1 MRENLKG
8 HFLGEIIHYE
18 LKWHDWKK
26 NSDSD
31 KDRIKRLVQDA
42 YELGLLVYADTH
54 QWEPC
59 EQEHEMGMVMDSS
72 ERNPGCDKDYFQ
84 ENVEQGQEI

>member
-42 YELGLLVYADTH
+42 YELGLDPAEYFYKFCPVEGID
-54 QWEPC
+54 
-59 EQEHEMGMVMDSS
+59 
-72 ERNPGCDKDYFQ
+72 EREYGIKKTWQQVLDKKAK
-84 ENVEQGQEI
+84 ETT

>member
-18 LKWHDWKK
+18 LKWHDWNK

-42 YELGLLVYADTH
+42 YELGLDPAEYFYKFCPVEGINEKEYGIKKTWQQVL
-54 QWEPC
+54 
-59 EQEHEMGMVMDSS
+59 
-72 ERNPGCDKDYFQ
+72 DKKAK
-84 ENVEQGQEI
+84 ETT

>member
-42 YELGLLVYADTH
+42 YELGLDPAEYFYKFCPVEGINEKEYGIKKTWQQVL
-54 QWEPC
+54 
-59 EQEHEMGMVMDSS
+59 
-72 ERNPGCDKDYFQ
+72 DKKAK
-84 ENVEQGQEI
+84 ETT

>member
-42 YELGLLVYADTH
+42 YELGLDPAEYFYKFCPVEGIDEKEYGIKKTW
-54 QWEPC
+54 Q
-59 EQEHEMGMVMDSS
+59 QVMDQ
-72 ERNPGCDKDYFQ
+72 KAK
-84 ENVEQGQEI
+84 EQI

>member
-42 YELGLLVYADTH
+42 YELGLDPAEYFYKFCPVEGIDEKEYGIKKTWQQVL
-54 QWEPC
+54 
-59 EQEHEMGMVMDSS
+59 
-72 ERNPGCDKDYFQ
+72 DKKAK
-84 ENVEQGQEI
+84 ETT